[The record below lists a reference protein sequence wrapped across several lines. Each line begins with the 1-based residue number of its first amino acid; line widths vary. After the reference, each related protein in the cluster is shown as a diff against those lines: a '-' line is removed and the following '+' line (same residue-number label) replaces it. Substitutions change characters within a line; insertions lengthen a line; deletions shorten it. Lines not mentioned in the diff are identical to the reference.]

1 MDKELKIGSLVRLKK
16 VVNGLKVNSKI
27 KQLGVVYDIK
37 IDENGVPFLV
47 YVMFKN
53 KSYPW
58 MPDLLEVV

>member
-1 MDKELKIGSLVRLKK
+1 MNKELGIGSLVRLKK
-16 VVNGLKVNSKI
+16 IENGVKINSKI

-37 IDENGVPFLV
+37 TDENGVPYLV

-58 MPDLLEVV
+58 MPDLLEVE